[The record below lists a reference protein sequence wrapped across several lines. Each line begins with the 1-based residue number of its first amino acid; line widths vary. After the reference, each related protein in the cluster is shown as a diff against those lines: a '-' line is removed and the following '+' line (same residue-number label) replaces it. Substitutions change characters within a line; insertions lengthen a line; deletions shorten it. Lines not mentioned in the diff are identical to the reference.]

1 MRRCRERAKAAKAD
15 NLTKDQPLIIDF
27 NIKQRNAK
35 KRVNRGISKANARA
49 AKLEKQNELLK
60 RTNKRL
66 QKRLNRSN
74 MALSATSLSSSAL
87 STESETDQPLPDS
100 PDENLTP
107 KRLTMQQISRTGV
120 SPRHVPLVLRKRLL
134 LGNVL
139 VKELGLAVK
148 SNKNGTQVIRNV
160 AAGKICK
167 KYRCA
172 NALGK
177 GIKIIIIRRKIT
189 ETLDKSIAIKKRRR
203 SDGVSNRV
211 KSDVLSFFGR
221 DDNSR
226 QMPGKN
232 DAKKVET
239 GVKKQKRIL
248 NDYLKNLLLKFLSEE
263 PDIRISL
270 ASFCRLRPLHIM
282 PVNFTSRNTCL
293 CRRHQNMALKLKAV
307 KYAGVQVSTNPDTF
321 VRLDTPDAIGLLQDI
336 RTNI

>member
-1 MRRCRERAKAAKAD
+1 MEKLSAAEMKKRRAKVREKVRRCQE
-15 NLTKDQPLIIDF
+15 
-27 NIKQRNAK
+27 
-35 KRVNRGISKANARA
+35 RA

-60 RTNKRL
+60 CTNKWL
-66 QKRLNRSN
+66 QKHLNRSN

-87 STESETDQPLPDS
+87 STESETDQPLPNS

-120 SPRHVPLVLRKRLL
+120 SPRHVPIVLRKQLL

-177 GIKIIIIRRKIT
+177 GIKINRRKIT

-211 KSDVLSFFGR
+211 KSDVLSYLGH

-226 QMPGKN
+226 QMPVKN

-248 NDYLKNLLLKFLSEE
+248 NDYLKNLHLKFLSEE

-270 ASFCRLRPLHIM
+270 ASFCRLCPLHIM
-282 PVNFTSRNTCL
+282 PVNFTCRNTCL
-293 CRRHQNMALKLKAV
+293 CRKHQNMALKLKAV
-307 KYAGVQVSTNPDTF
+307 KSAGVQVSTNPDTF
-321 VRLDTPDAIGLLQDI
+321 VRLDTPDVLLVYSK
-336 RTNI
+336 T